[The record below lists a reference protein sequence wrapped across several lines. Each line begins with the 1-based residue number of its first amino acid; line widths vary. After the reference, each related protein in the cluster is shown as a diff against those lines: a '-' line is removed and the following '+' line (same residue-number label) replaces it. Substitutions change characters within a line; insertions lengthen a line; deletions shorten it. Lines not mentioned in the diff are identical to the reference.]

1 MTIALL
7 DVHYQG
13 GGAHA
18 ACLLADSWESESP
31 AAGYARDIA
40 TVEPYEPGNFY
51 LRELPC
57 LLAVLELLPSQPQA
71 IVIDGYVWL
80 APGDRPGLGAR
91 LYEALERSAPVVGI
105 AKTAFA
111 GLEACHNVMPV
122 LRGTSRRPLFV
133 TAAGMSAV
141 PAAEHVRRMAGPHR
155 IPDLVRLTDRLSRS
169 EPSGGE
175 SPAQSTRRRLR

>member
-13 GGAHA
+13 AGAHA
-18 ACLLADSWESESP
+18 ACLLADSWESESL
-31 AAGYARDIA
+31 AAGYTRDIEA
-40 TVEPYEPGNFY
+40 VEPYEPGNFY

-71 IVIDGYVWL
+71 VIIDGYVWL

-111 GLEACHNVMPV
+111 GIESCTNVMPV

-133 TAAGMSAV
+133 TAAGMSAEA
-141 PAAEHVRRMAGPHR
+141 AAEHVRRMAGPHR
-155 IPDLVRLTDRLSRS
+155 IPELVRLADRLSRS
-169 EPSGGE
+169 GTPRNE
-175 SPAQSTRRRLR
+175 SVAQPMPGRLR